1 MSTSFAIPGDLDTP
15 TGGYVYDRRVIDA
28 SGGAL
33 AHLPLP
39 GDWPHPSDAD
49 RAAAVEALKG
59 VGQAIIDGLAY
70 GAFTPDMVAALPTKP
85 VVLCHHPLGKETGLD
100 AYEAAIAIK
109 TEAAVLSLAAHIIVT
124 SDETKRTLIAEL
136 GQDEARITVAPPG
149 IDYVDAPARPEKS
162 APEILT
168 VASLTPR
175 KGHEE
180 LVVALA
186 RLKHL
191 NWTAR
196 WVGSVDRDETHF
208 EAVKAA
214 IIETGLTSRIR
225 IEGPLS
231 GEGLEQAYAEADIF
245 CLPSRYE
252 GYGMVFAE
260 AMMRALP
267 IIACNTGAVADLVP
281 PRAGILTPVNNPGAM
296 AEALE
301 ELLEDAPFR
310 AMMGDAG
317 RTHALTIP
325 GWDETWA
332 AIRTAVEA
340 HP

>member
-1 MSTSFAIPGDLDTP
+1 MTAFAIPGDLATP
-15 TGGYVYDRRVIDA
+15 TGGYVYDRRVIGAAGDA
-28 SGGAL
+28 L
-33 AHLPLP
+33 THLPLP

-49 RAAAVEALKG
+49 RAAAVAAL
-59 VGQAIIDGLAY
+59 QAAGPTIIDGLAY
-70 GAFTPDMVAALPTKP
+70 GAFTPDMVAAVPSKP
-85 VVLCHHPLGKETGLD
+85 LVLCHHPLGKETGLD
-100 AYEAAIAIK
+100 AYAAAVAMKLEA
-109 TEAAVLSLAAHIIVT
+109 EVLSLAAHIIVT
-124 SDETKRTLIAEL
+124 SDETKRTLITEL

-149 IDYVDAPARPEKS
+149 LDYAEAPERAEKS

-196 WVGSVDRDETHF
+196 WIGPTDRDETHF

-214 IIETGLTSRIR
+214 IIETELTSRIR
-225 IEGPLS
+225 IEGPLPADA
-231 GEGLEQAYAEADIF
+231 LDQAYAEADIF

-267 IIACNTGAVADLVP
+267 IIACNAGAVAELVP
-281 PRAGILTPVNNPGAM
+281 PRAGILTPVNDPGAM

-301 ELLEDAPFR
+301 ELLEDQPFR
-310 AMMGDAG
+310 TMMGDAG
-317 RTHALTIP
+317 RKHALTIP
-325 GWDETWA
+325 GWDATWA
-332 AIRTAVEA
+332 KIRAALAANT
-340 HP
+340 

>member
-1 MSTSFAIPGDLDTP
+1 MTAFAIPGDLCTP
-15 TGGYVYDRRVIDA
+15 TGGYVYDRRLIDA

-33 AHLPLP
+33 AHLQLP
-39 GDWPHPSDAD
+39 GDWPHPSEAD
-49 RAAAVEALKG
+49 RDAAITALKAAG
-59 VGQAIIDGLAY
+59 PAIIDGLAY
-70 GAFTPDMVAALPTKP
+70 GAFTPDMVRALPVKP
-85 VVLCHHPLGKETGLD
+85 VALCHHPLGKETGFD

-109 TEAAVLSLAAHIIVT
+109 KEAAVLSIAAHILVT
-124 SDETKRTLIAEL
+124 SPETKRTLVGEL

-149 IDYVDAPARPEKS
+149 LDYIDTQRRVEKS
-162 APEILT
+162 TPEILT

-180 LVVALA
+180 LIVALA
-186 RLKHL
+186 RIKHL

-196 WVGSVDRDETHF
+196 WIGPVDRDETHF

-231 GEGLEQAYAEADIF
+231 GAGLEQAYREADIF

-260 AMMRALP
+260 AMMHALP
-267 IIACNTGAVADLVP
+267 IVACDAGAVADLVP
-281 PRAGILTPVNNPGAM
+281 PRAGILTPVYDPDAM
-296 AEALE
+296 AQALE

-310 AMMGDAG
+310 TMMGGAG
-317 RTHALTIP
+317 RKHALTIP

-332 AIRTAVEA
+332 TIRTVIEA
-340 HP
+340 QT

>member
-1 MSTSFAIPGDLDTP
+1 MTAFAIPGDLGTP
-15 TGGYVYDRRVIDA
+15 TGGYVYDSRLIGA
-28 SGGAL
+28 SEGAL
-33 AHLPLP
+33 THLVLP
-39 GDWPHPSDAD
+39 GVWPKPSNAD
-49 RAAAVEALKG
+49 RDAAVAALQTRG
-59 VGQAIIDGLAY
+59 PALIDGLAF
-70 GAFTPDMVAALPTKP
+70 GAFTPDMVAALPARP
-85 VVLCHHPLGKETGLD
+85 IALCHHPLGKETGLD
-100 AYEAAIAIK
+100 AYESAVALK
-109 TEAAVLSLAAHIIVT
+109 QEAAVLALAAHVIVT
-124 SDETKRTLIAEL
+124 SDETKRTLVAEL
-136 GQDEARITVAPPG
+136 HQDEARITVAPPG
-149 IDYVDAPARPEKS
+149 LDYAEAPERPEKS

-196 WVGSVDRDETHF
+196 WIGPVDRDKGHF

-214 IIETGLTSRIR
+214 IIETELISRIR
-225 IEGPLS
+225 IEGALPTEALDR
-231 GEGLEQAYAEADIF
+231 AYAEADIF

-267 IIACNTGAVADLVP
+267 IIACDTGAVADLVP
-281 PRAGILTPVNNPGAM
+281 PRAGLLTPVNNPNAM

-301 ELLEDAPFR
+301 ELLGDHAFR

-317 RTHALTIP
+317 RRRALKIP
-325 GWDETWA
+325 GWDATWGAVRAALETRA
-332 AIRTAVEA
+332 
-340 HP
+340 

>member
-1 MSTSFAIPGDLDTP
+1 MSAFAIPVDLSTP
-15 TGGYVYDRRVIDA
+15 TGGYVYDRRLIDA
-28 SGGAL
+28 SGGEL
-33 AHLPLP
+33 THLQLP
-39 GDWPHPSDAD
+39 GDWPHASDTD
-49 RAAAVEALKG
+49 RAAAVEALKDIG
-59 VGQAIIDGLAY
+59 PTIIDGLAY
-70 GAFTPDMVAALPTKP
+70 GAFTPEMIASLPTKP

-100 AYEAAIAIK
+100 AHESAIAIK
-109 TEAAVLSLAAHIIVT
+109 QEAAVLSLAAHIIVT
-124 SDETKRTLIAEL
+124 SPETKRTLISEL

-149 IDYVDAPARPEKS
+149 LDYVEAPARLDKS
-162 APEILT
+162 IPEILT

-180 LVVALA
+180 LVVTLA

-196 WVGSVDRDETHF
+196 WIGPVDRDETHF

-214 IIETGLTSRIR
+214 IIETELTSRIR
-225 IEGPLS
+225 IEGALS
-231 GEGLEQAYAEADIF
+231 GEALEKAYTEADIF

-267 IIACNTGAVADLVP
+267 IVACDAGAVAELVP
-281 PRAGILTPVNNPGAM
+281 PRAGILTPVNDPDAM

-310 AMMGDAG
+310 DMMGDAG
-317 RTHALTIP
+317 RKHALTIP

-332 AIRTAVEA
+332 KVRAALEA
-340 HP
+340 KS

>member
-1 MSTSFAIPGDLDTP
+1 MTAFAIPGDLATP

-33 AHLPLP
+33 THLPLP
-39 GDWPHPSDAD
+39 GNWPNPSEAD
-49 RAAAVEALKG
+49 RAAAVEALNTAG
-59 VGQAIIDGLAY
+59 PTIIDGLAY
-70 GAFTPDMVAALPTKP
+70 GAFTPDIIAALPTKP

-100 AYEAAIAIK
+100 AYAAALAIK
-109 TEAAVLSLAAHIIVT
+109 QEAEVLSLAAHIIVT

-136 GQDEARITVAPPG
+136 GQDETRITVAPPG
-149 IDYVDAPARPEKS
+149 LDYVDAPERTEKS
-162 APEILT
+162 IPEILT

-191 NWTAR
+191 NWSAR
-196 WVGSVDRDETHF
+196 WIGPIDRDETHF

-214 IIETGLTSRIR
+214 IVETELTSRIH
-225 IEGPLS
+225 IEGPVS
-231 GEGLEQAYAEADIF
+231 GAGLEQAYQEADIF

-260 AMMRALP
+260 AMMRGLP
-267 IIACNTGAVADLVP
+267 IVACDAGAVANLVP
-281 PRAGILTPVNNPGAM
+281 PRAGILTPSNNPDAM

-301 ELLEDAPFR
+301 EVLEDAPFR
-310 AMMGDAG
+310 TMMGAAG
-317 RTHALTIP
+317 RKHALTIP
-325 GWDETWA
+325 GWDQTWA
-332 AIRTAVEA
+332 TIKAALEA
-340 HP
+340 HS

>member
-1 MSTSFAIPGDLDTP
+1 MGSEMCIRDS
-15 TGGYVYDRRVIDA
+15 
-28 SGGAL
+28 
-33 AHLPLP
+33 
-39 GDWPHPSDAD
+39 
-49 RAAAVEALKG
+49 
-59 VGQAIIDGLAY
+59 
-70 GAFTPDMVAALPTKP
+70 
-85 VVLCHHPLGKETGLD
+85 HHPLGKETGFD

-109 TEAAVLSLAAHIIVT
+109 KEAAVLSIAAHILVT
-124 SDETKRTLIAEL
+124 SPETKRTLVGEL

-149 IDYVDAPARPEKS
+149 LDYIDTQRKVEKS
-162 APEILT
+162 TLEILT

-180 LVVALA
+180 LVVTLA
-186 RLKHL
+186 RIKHQ

-196 WVGSVDRDETHF
+196 WIGPVDRDETHF

-231 GEGLEQAYAEADIF
+231 GAELEQAYREADIF

-260 AMMRALP
+260 AMMHTLP
-267 IIACNTGAVADLVP
+267 IVACDAGAVADLVP
-281 PRAGILTPVNNPGAM
+281 PRAGILTPVYDPDAM
-296 AEALE
+296 AQALE

-310 AMMGDAG
+310 TMMGGAG
-317 RTHALTIP
+317 RKHALTIP

-332 AIRTAVEA
+332 TIRTVIKAQT
-340 HP
+340 

>member
-1 MSTSFAIPGDLDTP
+1 MTAFAIPGDLATY
-15 TGGYVYDRRVIDA
+15 TGGYVYDRQVIDA
-28 SGGAL
+28 SGGEL
-33 AHLPLP
+33 SHLQLP

-59 VGQAIIDGLAY
+59 VGPTIIDGLAY
-70 GAFTPDMVAALPTKP
+70 GAFTPGMVAALSTKP
-85 VVLCHHPLGKETGLD
+85 MVLCHHPLGKETGLD
-100 AYEAAIAIK
+100 AYEAAVAIK
-109 TEAAVLSLAAHIIVT
+109 AEAAVLSLAAHIIVT
-124 SDETKRTLIAEL
+124 SPETKRTLVAEL

-149 IDYVDAPARPEKS
+149 LDYVDAPERLEKS
-162 APEILT
+162 IPEILT

-180 LVVALA
+180 LVVTLA

-196 WVGSVDRDETHF
+196 WIGPIDRDETYF

-214 IIETGLTSRIR
+214 IIETELTSRIH

-231 GEGLEQAYAEADIF
+231 GEGLEQAYQEADIF

-260 AMMRALP
+260 AMMRGLP
-267 IIACNTGAVADLVP
+267 IIACNAGAVAELVP
-281 PRAGILTPVNNPGAM
+281 PRAGILTPVNNPDAM

-310 AMMGDAG
+310 AMMAYAG
-317 RTHALTIP
+317 RKHALTIP
-325 GWDETWA
+325 GWGETWA
-332 AIRTAVEA
+332 TIGSVLEA
-340 HP
+340 QS

>member
-1 MSTSFAIPGDLDTP
+1 MSTIFAVPGDLATP
-15 TGGYVYDRRVIDA
+15 TGGYVYDRRLIGA
-28 SGGAL
+28 AEGAL
-33 AHLPLP
+33 THLPLP
-39 GDWPHPSDAD
+39 GDWPHPTGAD
-49 RAAAVEALKG
+49 RAAAIEALQHAG
-59 VGQAIIDGLAY
+59 PAIIDGLAY
-70 GAFTPDMVAALPTKP
+70 GAFTPDMIAALPTRP
-85 VVLCHHPLGKETGLD
+85 MVLCHHPLGKETGLD

-109 TEAAVLSLAAHIIVT
+109 QEAAVLSLAAHIIVT

-149 IDYVDAPARPEKS
+149 LDYVDAPERMEKS
-162 APEILT
+162 IPEILT

-191 NWTAR
+191 NWTAK
-196 WVGSVDRDETHF
+196 WIGPVDRDETHF

-214 IIETGLTSRIR
+214 IVETELTSRIH
-225 IEGPLS
+225 IEGPLPA
-231 GEGLEQAYAEADIF
+231 EALDQAYADADIF

-260 AMMRALP
+260 AMMRGLP
-267 IIACNTGAVADLVP
+267 IVACDAGAVAELVP
-281 PRAGILTPVNNPGAM
+281 PRAGILTPVGDPDAM
-296 AEALE
+296 AKALE
-301 ELLEDAPFR
+301 EVLEDAPFR

-317 RTHALTIP
+317 HKHALTIP

-332 AIRTAVEA
+332 IVRRVLEA
-340 HP
+340 RQ